1 MQTIEPAEQL
11 NMKYY
16 KNVLRQRRFKHVITA
31 IYSMTSTLIVLC
43 AIPLSC
49 DFGKLNLTVDCAL
62 PEKWWDACAVK
73 GCDMNAVWNFLSIW
87 CILICMSRFPLKTK
101 RCCYRCWTL
110 SKRSMWFWKTIF
122 VQAKSS
128 PGLEFRHRK
137 DFQLPLD
144 RLYPCCSKMGYSS
157 HPKTWSEI
165 AHICSRNSVHFA
177 HWQLT
182 CYWSDN

>member
-1 MQTIEPAEQL
+1 MLMSWLDSLILIMQTIEPAKQL

-87 CILICMSRFPLKTK
+87 CILICMSRFPLKTEML
-101 RCCYRCWTL
+101 L
-110 SKRSMWFWKTIF
+110 SLLDAFKTINVVLKDYF
-122 VQAKSS
+122 CASEVKSRIRVS
-128 PGLEFRHRK
+128 SSEGFPATLRSTLPVLLENGL
-137 DFQLPLD
+137 L
-144 RLYPCCSKMGYSS
+144 
-157 HPKTWSEI
+157 
-165 AHICSRNSVHFA
+165 
-177 HWQLT
+177 
-182 CYWSDN
+182 